1 MRTGPVQL
9 TLAKSLTLTSELA
22 EGVGEERV
30 VAERPRR
37 VMSGASMIVVDCG
50 VFVVMWSGVLVDGES
65 RLKMKL
71 DFDESCVQVMR
82 RRKQEEH

>member
-1 MRTGPVQL
+1 V
-9 TLAKSLTLTSELA
+9 E
-22 EGVGEERV
+22 
-30 VAERPRR
+30 
-37 VMSGASMIVVDCG
+37 
-50 VFVVMWSGVLVDGES
+50 WSGVLVDGES